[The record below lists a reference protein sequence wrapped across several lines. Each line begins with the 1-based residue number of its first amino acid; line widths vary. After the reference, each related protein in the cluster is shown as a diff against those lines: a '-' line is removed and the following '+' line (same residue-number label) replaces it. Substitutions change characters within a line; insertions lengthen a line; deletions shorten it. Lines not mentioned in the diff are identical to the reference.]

1 MRDWK
6 TGMTAGTLAAL
17 LLISGPVQSP
27 AQGAAPGPVASKDA
41 ISIPNDVAA
50 LLDDCK
56 DDEINS
62 AERQSVCTDLIGNT
76 QLPPA
81 VRAEALVNRGI
92 VLLDDGHANLA
103 MADFDAAILLNPHE
117 PVAHA
122 YRGEVY
128 KARGQLQEALAAYDT
143 AISFDDKSADLFAN
157 RGDLHRQLGAPD
169 KAKADFEAALKIE
182 REHDIAIA
190 GLQALSKK

>member
-1 MRDWK
+1 MRELK
-6 TGMTAGTLAAL
+6 TGMAAVTLAAL
-17 LLISGPVQSP
+17 LLVSGPVQSP
-27 AQGAAPGPVASKDA
+27 AQGAAPGPLASKDA
-41 ISIPNDVAA
+41 LSLPNDLAA

-56 DDEINS
+56 DDEIKG
-62 AERQSVCTDLIGNT
+62 AERQHICSELVGNT

-92 VLLDDGHANLA
+92 VLLDDGHVNLA
-103 MADFDAAILLNPHE
+103 MVDFDAAILLNPHD

-122 YRGEVY
+122 YRGEVF
-128 KARGQLQEALAAYDT
+128 KTRGQLKEALAAYDT

-157 RGDLHRQLGAPD
+157 RGELHRQLGAPA